1 MKEWT
6 RNVVKGAAS
15 TGGGAAGTVT
25 GNFIAG
31 LATTTEF
38 VKAGATTMTVTGIL
52 GNPVTIAV
60 PLTTT
65 VVTAPAWAPV
75 AVVGGTI
82 VGGATALWAA
92 NKVLDQVFGDDE

>member
-6 RNVVKGAAS
+6 KNVVKGAAS
-15 TGGGAAGTVT
+15 TGGGSAGTAT

-31 LATTTEF
+31 LATTTEL
-38 VKAGATTMTVTGIL
+38 VKAGTTTMTVTGIL

-60 PLTTT
+60 PLTNAI
-65 VVTAPAWAPV
+65 VTAPAWAPV
-75 AVVGGTI
+75 AVIGGTI

-92 NKVLDQVFGDDE
+92 NKVLNKVFDDE